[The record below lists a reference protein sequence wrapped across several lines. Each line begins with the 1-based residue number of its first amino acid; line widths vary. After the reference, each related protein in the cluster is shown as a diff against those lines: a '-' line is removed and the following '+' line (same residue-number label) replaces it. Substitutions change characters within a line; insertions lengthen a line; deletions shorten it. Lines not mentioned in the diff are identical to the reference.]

1 MGDPNHPLSSKD
13 LTDDDSQEVFS
24 RPRSTSIQ
32 SRRSWPLIPT
42 LEVTSSAH
50 SNSYHH
56 TNISPIIDKD
66 ENISTPTT
74 TSDSESS
81 VSSEFGASDKEK
93 DLAFEIDQNDTGNI
107 QNKEASNDSNGRRG
121 TLGGTRRD
129 SAGTLVEAAL
139 DQVEARDRHVRFPD
153 HIAEA
158 GSLVERMLST
168 RRPSS
173 NHTPLHQQSTTI
185 DEAAENDLN
194 SIERQQ
200 TQHTHKSPNMSNSST
215 TVPQTGGSVLA
226 SLMKLESQRR
236 QPTVKRR
243 KTIKKKKVVQRI
255 LFFSELLY

>member
-1 MGDPNHPLSSKD
+1 MGDSEHPLSPKE
-13 LTDDDSQEVFS
+13 LTGEDSQGMFS

-42 LEVTSSAH
+42 LEVTSSTN

-66 ENISTPTT
+66 ETISTPTT

-81 VSSEFGASDKEK
+81 ISSEFGEK
-93 DLAFEIDQNDTGNI
+93 DISFDLVHHGIVDDN
-107 QNKEASNDSNGRRG
+107 NKEAQTNLNRRRS

-139 DQVEARDRHVRFPD
+139 DQAEARDRHVRFLD
-153 HIAEA
+153 HITEA

-173 NHTPLHQQSTTI
+173 NNSQLQHQSTTI
-185 DEAAENDLN
+185 EEAAENDLN

-200 TQHTHKSPNMSNSST
+200 TQLTYKSPVTSFTNDDA
-215 TVPQTGGSVLA
+215 PLGGGSVLA

-243 KTIKKKKVVQRI
+243 KTIKKKKVVHC
-255 LFFSELLY
+255 LFCYLELLY